1 MTSEHLGM
9 IRQIKNL
16 ILVKTD
22 EHEDKKLAVR
32 QMEHLICASVGIYHF
47 MLFLIFWK
55 YAVWAMVVVNIASI
69 FSYILAYRCVS
80 REKYNSFFHIVY
92 TEILVHMILA
102 IIMVGGECG
111 FELYGFAILPLVY
124 YNFYACLELKGANQA
139 VKRRVLALL
148 AVGVSI
154 GIKIVSGFFEP
165 VYTFGNGSVHYVMY
179 LLNLSLIAVSVM
191 VIQSIYISQILNM
204 REALM
209 EKNSMLDSLA
219 RTDELTGLNNRRA
232 VMEFINLPIEKTG
245 KYSVI
250 MADIDDFKKINDTYG
265 HDEGDKVLVS
275 LAEIFR
281 ENARNSDI
289 VCRWGGEEI
298 LVILMKCCL
307 DDAQKIAEKIRNAIN
322 SEKLIQIDGTDAKV
336 TMTFGI
342 AYADYV
348 GGQDVIKAA
357 DHNLYQ
363 GKNNGKNCIVAESD

>member
-204 REALM
+204 REALI
-209 EKNSMLDSLA
+209 EKNSMLDNLA

-232 VMEFINLPIEKTG
+232 IMEFINLPIEKTG

-265 HDEGDKVLVS
+265 HDQGDKVLVS
-275 LAEIFR
+275 LSEIFR
-281 ENARNSDI
+281 ENVRNSDI

-298 LVILMKCCL
+298 LVILMKCGL
-307 DDAQKIAEKIRNAIN
+307 KDAQKIAEKIRNAIN
-322 SEKLIQIDGTDAKV
+322 SENLIQIDGTDAKV

-342 AYADYV
+342 AYADHV

>member
-204 REALM
+204 REALI
-209 EKNSMLDSLA
+209 EKNSMLDNLA

-232 VMEFINLPIEKTG
+232 IMEFINLPIEKTG

-265 HDEGDKVLVS
+265 HDQGDKVLVS
-275 LAEIFR
+275 LSEIFR
-281 ENARNSDI
+281 ENVRNSDI

-298 LVILMKCCL
+298 LVILMKCGL
-307 DDAQKIAEKIRNAIN
+307 KDAQKIAEKIRNAIN

-342 AYADYV
+342 AYADHV

>member
-32 QMEHLICASVGIYHF
+32 QTEHLICASVGIYHF

-204 REALM
+204 REALI
-209 EKNSMLDSLA
+209 EKNSMLDNLA

-232 VMEFINLPIEKTG
+232 IMEFINLPIEKTG

-265 HDEGDKVLVS
+265 HDQGDKVLVS
-275 LAEIFR
+275 LSEIFR
-281 ENARNSDI
+281 ENVRNSDI

-298 LVILMKCCL
+298 LVILMKCGL
-307 DDAQKIAEKIRNAIN
+307 KDAQKIAEKIRNAIN
-322 SEKLIQIDGTDAKV
+322 SENLIQIDGTDAKV

-342 AYADYV
+342 AYADHV

>member
-204 REALM
+204 REALI
-209 EKNSMLDSLA
+209 EKNSMLDNLA

-265 HDEGDKVLVS
+265 HDQGDKVLVS
-275 LAEIFR
+275 LSEIFR
-281 ENARNSDI
+281 ENVRNSDI

-298 LVILMKCCL
+298 LVILMKCGL
-307 DDAQKIAEKIRNAIN
+307 KDAQKIAEKIRNAIN
-322 SEKLIQIDGTDAKV
+322 SENLIQIDGTDAKV

-342 AYADYV
+342 AYADHS
-348 GGQDVIKAA
+348 GGQDIIKAA

-363 GKNNGKNCIVAESD
+363 GKNSGKNCIVAEPD

>member
-139 VKRRVLALL
+139 VKRRVLALV

-154 GIKIVSGFFEP
+154 GIKIVSGFYEP
-165 VYTFGNGSVHYVMY
+165 VYSFGNGRVHYAMY

-204 REALM
+204 REALI
-209 EKNSMLDSLA
+209 EKNSMLDNLA

-232 VMEFINLPIEKTG
+232 IMEFINLPIEKTG

-265 HDEGDKVLVS
+265 HDQGDKVLVS
-275 LAEIFR
+275 LSEIFR
-281 ENARNSDI
+281 ENVRNSDI

-298 LVILMKCCL
+298 LVILMKCGL
-307 DDAQKIAEKIRNAIN
+307 KDAQKIAEKIRNAIN
-322 SEKLIQIDGTDAKV
+322 SENLIQIDGTDAKV

-342 AYADYV
+342 AYADHS
-348 GGQDVIKAA
+348 GGQDIIKAA

-363 GKNNGKNCIVAESD
+363 GKNSGKNCIVAEPD

>member
-1 MTSEHLGM
+1 MISEHLGM

-32 QMEHLICASVGIYHF
+32 QMEHLICVSVGIYHF

-55 YAVWAMVVVNIASI
+55 YAVWAMVVVNIASVL
-69 FSYILAYRCVS
+69 SYILAYKCVS

-139 VKRRVLALL
+139 IKRRVLALV

-154 GIKIVSGFFEP
+154 GIKIVSGFYEP
-165 VYTFGNGSVHYVMY
+165 VYSFGNGRVHYAMY

-204 REALM
+204 RKALI
-209 EKNSMLDSLA
+209 EKNSMLDNLA

-232 VMEFINLPIEKTG
+232 IMEFINLPIEKTG

-265 HDEGDKVLVS
+265 HDRGDKVLVS

-281 ENARNSDI
+281 ENVRNSDI

-298 LVILMKCCL
+298 LVILMKCGL
-307 DDAQKIAEKIRNAIN
+307 KDAQKIAEKIRNAIN
-322 SEKLIQIDGTDAKV
+322 SENLIQIDGTDAKV

-342 AYADYV
+342 AYADHS
-348 GGQDVIKAA
+348 GGQDIIKAA

-363 GKNNGKNCIVAESD
+363 GKNSGKNCIVAESD